1 MGRLDGKRT
10 RFQFECSFEDV
21 SKSSKGKILAVLVVN
36 NRNESY
42 FESLTVNLIEPKQ
55 ETIRVVETEL
65 TMDELM
71 YVKQRKVPT
80 KLPSREGQA
89 SS

>member
-1 MGRLDGKRT
+1 M
-10 RFQFECSFEDV
+10 
-21 SKSSKGKILAVLVVN
+21 AVLVVN
-36 NRNESY
+36 DRNESY

-71 YVKQRKVPT
+71 YVQQRKVPT
-80 KLPSREGQA
+80 KLPSSQA

>member
-1 MGRLDGKRT
+1 MSRLDGKRT

-21 SKSSKGKILAVLVVN
+21 RKSSKGKILAVLVVN
-36 NRNESY
+36 DRNESY

-71 YVKQRKVPT
+71 YVQQRKVPT
-80 KLPSREGQA
+80 KLPSSQA